1 VPDNNSSAFVLK
13 LLAAELVNDMTRIL
27 SGVTSPDSNKYA
39 KRDDNTLVLPL
50 PGPATTRVA
59 LLVDSIASF

>member
-1 VPDNNSSAFVLK
+1 
-13 LLAAELVNDMTRIL
+13 MTRIL
-27 SGVTSPDSNKYA
+27 SGVTSADSNKYA